1 LVLNIL
7 EYAKNANKC
16 IIQTMNKE
24 NIIDITPY
32 IKPQEQVDTVPKA
45 GAKHHSNPIMK
56 KQFVISVKNNV
67 HKFSVADL
75 FD

>member
-1 LVLNIL
+1 
-7 EYAKNANKC
+7 
-16 IIQTMNKE
+16 MNEK
-24 NIIDITPY
+24 NIIDITPF
-32 IKPQEQVDTVPKA
+32 IKPQGQVDTVKNPA
-45 GAKHHSNPIMK
+45 AKHHSNPIMK